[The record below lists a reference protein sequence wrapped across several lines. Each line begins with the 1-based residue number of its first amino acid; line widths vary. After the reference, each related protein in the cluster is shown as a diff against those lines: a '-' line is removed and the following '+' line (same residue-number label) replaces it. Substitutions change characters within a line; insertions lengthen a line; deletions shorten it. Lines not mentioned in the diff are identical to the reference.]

1 MKWIG
6 LAMIF
11 GCCTMCGIWID
22 DDQRKR
28 LKELERFIYLFEL
41 FKAEIDYQLTPLR
54 EACIQITYHEE
65 GILKKVFLCFAQQ
78 LEEKQSVDVGKM
90 WETALESHKGELHL
104 KEEYYHLLKS
114 FGSSCGYLDKN
125 MQKKNLDMVI
135 EKIEH
140 ERKLSEMKYEK
151 CSKLN
156 KALGMLVGSVLV
168 IFLI

>member
-1 MKWIG
+1 MKGIG
-6 LAMIF
+6 LIIIF
-11 GCCTMCGIWID
+11 CCCTVCGIWID
-22 DDQRKR
+22 EDQRKR

-41 FKAEIDYQLTPLR
+41 LKAEIDYQLTPLK

-65 GILKKVFLCFAQQ
+65 SALKKVFLCFAKQ
-78 LEEKQSVDVGKM
+78 LEEKQSVDVSRM
-90 WETALESHKGELHL
+90 WETALELYKGELHL
-104 KEEYYHLLKS
+104 KEGDYHLLKS
-114 FGSSCGYLDKN
+114 FGGSCGYLDKN
-125 MQKKNLDMVI
+125 MQKRNLDMVI

-156 KALGMLVGSVLV
+156 KALGMLVGGVLV

>member
-6 LAMIF
+6 LAIIF
-11 GCCTMCGIWID
+11 SCCTVCGIWID
-22 DDQRKR
+22 EDQRKR

-41 FKAEIDYQLTPLR
+41 LKAEIDYQLTPLK

-65 GILKKVFLCFAQQ
+65 GVLKRVFLYFSKQ
-78 LEEKQSVDVGKM
+78 LEEKKSVDVGKM
-90 WETALESHKGELHL
+90 WAAALEEYRGELHL
-104 KEEYYHLLKS
+104 KEADYNIIKS
-114 FGSSCGYLDKN
+114 FGNACGYLDKN
-125 MQKKNLDMVI
+125 MQKRNLDMVI

-156 KALGMLVGSVLV
+156 KALGMLVGAVLV